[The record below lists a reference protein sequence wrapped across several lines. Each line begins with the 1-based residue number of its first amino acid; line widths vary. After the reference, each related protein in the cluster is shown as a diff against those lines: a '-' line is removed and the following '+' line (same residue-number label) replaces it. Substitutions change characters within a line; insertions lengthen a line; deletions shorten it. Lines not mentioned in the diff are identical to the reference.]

1 MKTITDFQDYEK
13 ELCKLKLYT
22 LPYNPTEDVCRKGL
36 IDRFIIG
43 LSEKGWVIKSDKR
56 YDGEGVSLLSGSNS
70 GSNVSYSIPQF
81 QSDYHLC
88 YSAIPDFLIKNSFSG
103 DFSLLEIKK
112 LSEGLNQRKFQVIGA
127 TKLIQLY
134 EAGKLTEEE
143 IKGISDLCNYCGNK
157 YKAKYDKYKESND
170 PSNDPNRYVYRRNA
184 DEIRNIANGM
194 PDNKEEVNAAASKLY
209 TLEVGPKYKSWDA
222 GNLCTVIFKNG
233 NSVELYQQ
241 DWYILDLYFVHNFK
255 SVILINGECAKR
267 WFIKNNGR
275 LEKDSYD
282 LTDEK
287 DFNRFKE
294 DFKNDLQ

>member
-1 MKTITDFQDYEK
+1 MGIPSSGDFQDYQEALKKLLEK
-13 ELCKLKLYT
+13 RPLASEEELR
-22 LPYNPTEDVCRKGL
+22 EL
-36 IDRFIIG
+36 IDPFIVG
-43 LSEKGWVIKSDKR
+43 LSRGKCVIKSDQR
-56 YDGEGVSLLSGSNS
+56 HTEGEESLSRNGYDDH
-70 GSNVSYSIPQF
+70 YSIPKF
-81 QSDYHLC
+81 HCDYSLR
-88 YSAIPDFLIKNSFSG
+88 YSVIPDLLGVNSF
-103 DFSLLEIKK
+103 LLEVKK
-112 LSEGLNQRKFQVIGA
+112 PSEGLNQRKFQVIGA